1 MPTIV
6 VVLLLFAVTLDSF
19 CKEVTA
25 AQNATCTMVYP
36 SVEDNASYN
45 WGGWDDHI
53 FGLLIAQHFSV
64 MVLLLHF
71 GKHESFFW
79 NVT

>member
-1 MPTIV
+1 M

-19 CKEVTA
+19 CKEITA
-25 AQNATCTMVYP
+25 PHNATCTMVYP
-36 SVEDNASYN
+36 SVGDKVSYD
-45 WGGWDDHI
+45 WGGWDDHS

-71 GKHESFFW
+71 GKFFGSA
-79 NVT
+79 